1 MKKVLCQLLV
11 FLCVALCLSG
21 CGKHT
26 LDNEIMY
33 AEIEEDLSSPC
44 ALVLKYEDTSFTVA
58 SITERSSAEDTFTI
72 RYQASVAIPASE
84 DISSVYITAMFNGN
98 ALYVD
103 NELVGTLSPIILQ
116 LDFENGPH
124 DFYVDSSDGGR
135 HYEVMISQTS

>member
-1 MKKVLCQLLV
+1 MKKICCTILAVLCL
-11 FLCVALCLSG
+11 LCLAG

-26 LDNEIMY
+26 SDNEVMY
-33 AEIEEDLSSPC
+33 AEIEENLSSPC
-44 ALVLKYEDTSFTVA
+44 ALVLKYKDTSFTVA
-58 SITERSSAEDTFTI
+58 SITERSLAEDTFTI
-72 RYQASVAIPASE
+72 RYQASAAIPASE
-84 DISSVYITAMFNGN
+84 DISNVYITAMFNGN

-135 HYEVMISQTS
+135 HYDVMISRPS

>member
-1 MKKVLCQLLV
+1 MKKIYCIALAVLCILPCLV
-11 FLCVALCLSG
+11 G
-21 CGKHT
+21 CGNHT
-26 LDNEIMY
+26 SDNEVMY

-58 SITERSSAEDTFTI
+58 SITERNSVEDTFTI
-72 RYQASVAIPASE
+72 RYQASAAIPASE

-103 NELVGTLSPIILQ
+103 DELVGTLSPIILQ

-124 DFYVDSSDGGR
+124 DFYVDSSNGGR
-135 HYEVMISQTS
+135 HYEVMISQAS

>member
-1 MKKVLCQLLV
+1 MKKICCVVLAVLCLLP
-11 FLCVALCLSG
+11 CLAG
-21 CGKHT
+21 CGNPT
-26 LDNEIMY
+26 LDNEVMY

-58 SITERSSAEDTFTI
+58 SISERSSAEDPFTI
-72 RYQASVAIPASE
+72 RYQASAAIPASE

-103 NELVGTLSPIILQ
+103 DELVGTLSPIILQ

-124 DFYVDSSDGGR
+124 DFYVDSSNGGR
-135 HYEVMISQTS
+135 HYEVMISRTS

>member
-1 MKKVLCQLLV
+1 MKKICCIVLAVLCLLP
-11 FLCVALCLSG
+11 CLAG

-26 LDNEIMY
+26 SDNEVMY

-72 RYQASVAIPASE
+72 RYQASAAIPASE
-84 DISSVYITAMFNGN
+84 DMSSVYVTAMFNGN

-103 NELVGTLSPIILQ
+103 DELVGTLSPITLQ
-116 LDFENGPH
+116 LDFEKGPH
-124 DFYVDSSDGGR
+124 DFYVDSSGGGR
-135 HYEVMISQTS
+135 HYEVIISQSS

>member
-1 MKKVLCQLLV
+1 MKKICCVVLAL
-11 FLCVALCLSG
+11 LCVSLCLAG
-21 CGKHT
+21 CGEQDS
-26 LDNEIMY
+26 DNEVMY

-72 RYQASVAIPASE
+72 RYQASAALPASD

-103 NELVGTLSPIILQ
+103 DELVGTLSPITLQ
-116 LDFENGPH
+116 LDFEKGSH
-124 DFYVDSSDGGR
+124 DFYVDSSGGGR
-135 HYEVMISQTS
+135 HYEVIISQSS

>member
-1 MKKVLCQLLV
+1 MKKICCAILAVLCI
-11 FLCVALCLSG
+11 LCLAG

-26 LDNEIMY
+26 SDNEVMY
-33 AEIEEDLSSPC
+33 AEIEENLSSPC
-44 ALVLKYEDTSFTVA
+44 ALVLKYKDTSFTVA
-58 SITERSSAEDTFTI
+58 SITERSLAEDTFTI
-72 RYQASVAIPASE
+72 RYQASAAIPASE
-84 DISSVYITAMFNGN
+84 DISNVYITAMFNGN

-135 HYEVMISQTS
+135 HYDVMISRPS

>member
-1 MKKVLCQLLV
+1 MKKICCTILAVLCILRL
-11 FLCVALCLSG
+11 AG

-26 LDNEIMY
+26 SDNEVMY
-33 AEIEEDLSSPC
+33 AEIEENLSSPC
-44 ALVLKYEDTSFTVA
+44 ALVLKYKDTSFTVA
-58 SITERSSAEDTFTI
+58 SITERSLAEDTFTI
-72 RYQASVAIPASE
+72 RYQASAAIPASE
-84 DISSVYITAMFNGN
+84 DISNVYITAMFNGN

-135 HYEVMISQTS
+135 HYDVMISRPS

>member
-1 MKKVLCQLLV
+1 MKKICCVVLAVLCI
-11 FLCVALCLSG
+11 LCLAG
-21 CGKHT
+21 CGNHT
-26 LDNEIMY
+26 SDNEVMY

-58 SITERSSAEDTFTI
+58 SITERNSVEDTFTI
-72 RYQASVAIPASE
+72 RYQASAAIPASE

-103 NELVGTLSPIILQ
+103 DELVGTLSPIILQ

-124 DFYVDSSDGGR
+124 DFYVDSSNGGR
-135 HYEVMISQTS
+135 HYEVMISQAS

>member
-1 MKKVLCQLLV
+1 MKKICYVVLAVLCI
-11 FLCVALCLSG
+11 LCLAG

-26 LDNEIMY
+26 SDNEVMY
-33 AEIEEDLSSPC
+33 AEIEENLSSPC
-44 ALVLKYEDTSFTVA
+44 ALVLKYKDTSFTVA
-58 SITERSSAEDTFTI
+58 SITERSLAEDTFTI
-72 RYQASVAIPASE
+72 RYQASAAIPASE
-84 DISSVYITAMFNGN
+84 DISNVYITAMFNGN

-135 HYEVMISQTS
+135 HYDVMISRPS